1 MKKGFAFFGNFRTVT
16 VFALVFAFGYMFSAE
31 SVRNGNMVLASPKGG
46 YEKAPDL
53 VLKKLEG
60 GQTRLS
66 DYRGKWVF
74 LNIWATWCPPCVDE
88 MPSMEKFY
96 RRFKDKNL
104 TVLAVS
110 VDKASS
116 EVVRNFVKK
125 YGLTFEIF
133 LDPENYSLRTF
144 NPGGIPATYIINPEG
159 EIVAE
164 AMGARDWTDPVI
176 VDYFVGLMSPEKQQ
190 SKKE

>member
-1 MKKGFAFFGNFRTVT
+1 MKKGFALFGSLRTVT
-16 VFALVFAFGYMFSAE
+16 VLLLVFAVGYMFSAE
-31 SVRNGNMVLASPKGG
+31 SVRNGNVVLASPKGG

-60 GQTRLS
+60 GTIKLS

-74 LNIWATWCPPCVDE
+74 LNIWATWCPPCVHE

-96 RRFKDKNL
+96 RKFKDKNL

-110 VDKASS
+110 VDRAGP

-144 NPGGIPATYIINPEG
+144 APGGIPATYIINPDG

-164 AMGARDWTDPVI
+164 AMGARDWADPVI
-176 VDYFVGLMSPEKQQ
+176 VEYFVGLMSPDKLP
-190 SKKE
+190 SKAF